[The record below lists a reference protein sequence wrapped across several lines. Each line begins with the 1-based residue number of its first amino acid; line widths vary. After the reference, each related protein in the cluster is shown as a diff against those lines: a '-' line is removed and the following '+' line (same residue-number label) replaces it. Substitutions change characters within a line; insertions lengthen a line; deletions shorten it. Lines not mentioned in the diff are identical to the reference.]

1 MKKILSLILIIGLV
15 SITSVNAQ
23 DFKAGNKIVEGTAM
37 VSTVTSKP
45 TSVEPKVTTTTW
57 SVAPS
62 VGYFITNRFAVGV
75 SGGVGETHEKEDG
88 IEKKRTSSNISLGVF
103 ARCYFLNIGQHMKVF
118 SQLDATNTNQSNDD
132 ATFSTGL
139 GLGGNY
145 FVSQKLALTAGL
157 ANLINYS
164 DNGKTSSFSAGF
176 TGVNNP
182 LSMAKFGVL
191 YRF

>member
-15 SITSVNAQ
+15 SFTSVNAQ
-23 DFKAGNKIVEGTAM
+23 DFKAGNKIVEGTAS
-37 VSTVTSKP
+37 VSTVKSQGI
-45 TSVEPKVTTTTW
+45 TTTTW

-75 SGGVGETHEKEDG
+75 FGGVGETHVKDSVG
-88 IEKKRTSSNISLGVF
+88 KQRTSSNLGLGVF
-103 ARCYFLNIGQHMKVF
+103 ARCYFLNIGQRMKVF
-118 SQLDATNTNQSNDD
+118 SQLDIASMDMTSQSGNNS
-132 ATFSTGL
+132 TFSTGL

-145 FVSQKLALTAGL
+145 FVSQRLALTAGL

-182 LSMAKFGVL
+182 LSMAKFGAL

>member
-1 MKKILSLILIIGLV
+1 MKKILSLILIVGLV
-15 SITSVNAQ
+15 SFTSVNAQ
-23 DFKAGNKIVEGTAM
+23 DFKAGNKIVEGTTM
-37 VSTVTSKP
+37 VSTVKLQGI
-45 TSVEPKVTTTTW
+45 TTTTW

-75 SGGVGETHEKEDG
+75 SGGVGETHVKDVTRN
-88 IEKKRTSSNISLGVF
+88 RTNSNISLGVF

-118 SQLDATNTNQSNDD
+118 SQLDATNTNQSKDN

-164 DNGKTSSFSAGF
+164 DNGETSSFSAGF

>member
-1 MKKILSLILIIGLV
+1 MKKILSLILIVGLV
-15 SITSVNAQ
+15 SFTSVKAQ

-37 VSTVTSKP
+37 VSTVKSQGI
-45 TSVEPKVTTTTW
+45 TTTTW

-62 VGYFITNRFAVGV
+62 VGYFITNRFAVGLFGV
-75 SGGVGETHEKEDG
+75 VGETHVKDSG
-88 IEKKRTSSNISLGVF
+88 RISSNLGLGVF
-103 ARCYFLNIGQHMKVF
+103 ARCYFLNIGQRMKVF
-118 SQLDATNTNQSNDD
+118 SQLDVTSTDITSQLGNNS
-132 ATFSTGL
+132 TFSTGL

-182 LSMAKFGVL
+182 LSMAKFGLL
-191 YRF
+191 YKF